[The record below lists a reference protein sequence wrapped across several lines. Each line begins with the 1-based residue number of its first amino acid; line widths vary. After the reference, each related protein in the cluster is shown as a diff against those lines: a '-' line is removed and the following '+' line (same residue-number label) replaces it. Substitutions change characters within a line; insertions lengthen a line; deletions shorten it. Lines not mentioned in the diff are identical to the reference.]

1 MSLEQ
6 ALAAN
11 TAAIEKLHD
20 AFLNVAEALAGIRT
34 NVVAQTYAEQK
45 AIHAEPPLT
54 APEAAKAT
62 KAVIEKAAQK
72 AEPEPA
78 PVAEAMTYEK
88 DVRPT
93 FTELMARKGPS
104 AIVAILQKFG
114 VSKGTELSA
123 TDLPAALAS
132 AQLELA
138 S

>member
-34 NVVAQTYAEQK
+34 NVVAQQYAEQK

-78 PVAEAMTYEK
+78 PVADYAAAGVAVTSLANAKGREAAVAVLQQFGAKTLKAVAAENYAAIIAACNEAM
-88 DVRPT
+88 
-93 FTELMARKGPS
+93 A
-104 AIVAILQKFG
+104 
-114 VSKGTELSA
+114 
-123 TDLPAALAS
+123 
-132 AQLELA
+132 
-138 S
+138 